1 MSKDWQAVA
10 DAINTRMEQLDMT
23 QAELA
28 KRSGVA
34 VATLRQIQHA
44 VPKRRSP
51 RTLADISEALRWP
64 PTHLE
69 KVADGEQP
77 TNGDQ
82 DRIGQLE
89 AAVADLQQ
97 RVDVIERHARPGATP
112 PAG

>member
-10 DAINTRMEQLDMT
+10 DAINTRMDQLDMT

-64 PTHLE
+64 SAYLSQ
-69 KVADGEQP
+69 VSDGEAP
-77 TNGDQ
+77 AAPNE
-82 DRIGQLE
+82 DRISKLE
-89 AAVADLQQ
+89 AAIDDLQA
-97 RVDVIERHARPGATP
+97 RVRQIENDWGTA
-112 PAG
+112 